1 MNVKYKLLPQYILH
15 NDGTDKY
22 MLFDT
27 QTGGIYKLN
36 AVSFNILSL
45 CSGEYTSDEIKDEIL
60 KMFDVDLDVLTE
72 DFNDII
78 TKFLNENIISCPTSP

>member
-22 MLFDT
+22 LLFDT
-27 QTGGIYKLN
+27 QTGDIYKLN

-45 CSGEYTSDEIKDEIL
+45 CSGEYTSDEIKNKIL
-60 KMFDVDLDVLTE
+60 KMFDVTLDILSK

-78 TKFLNENIISCPTSP
+78 AKFINENIIS